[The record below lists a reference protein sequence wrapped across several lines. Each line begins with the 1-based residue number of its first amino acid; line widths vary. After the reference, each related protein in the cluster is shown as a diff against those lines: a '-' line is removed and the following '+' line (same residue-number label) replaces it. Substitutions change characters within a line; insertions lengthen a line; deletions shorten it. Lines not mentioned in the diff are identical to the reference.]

1 MERLL
6 TVDDLAELLQF
17 KKQSIYNLVH
27 KGKIPFIKVGT
38 SLRFKI
44 KDIEEYL
51 HTEIKILEKKE
62 N

>member
-17 KKQSIYNLVH
+17 KRQSIYNLVH

-38 SLRFKI
+38 SLRFKV

-51 HTEIKILEKKE
+51 HTEIKIIEKE